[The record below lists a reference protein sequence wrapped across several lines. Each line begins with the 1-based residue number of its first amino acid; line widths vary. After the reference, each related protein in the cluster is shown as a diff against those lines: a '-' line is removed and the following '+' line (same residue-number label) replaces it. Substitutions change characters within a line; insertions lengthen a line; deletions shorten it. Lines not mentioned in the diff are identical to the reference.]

1 MTVKL
6 HRFKDLHKPG
16 KDLIHTW
23 FNRGWEQRDCPEEEA
38 FEPFIYTYIAF
49 NGWAACVTAQEKDI
63 EMIKDLKRDQ
73 ALRDCFIQWISRDGE
88 FRAVVI
94 SFSRLWPIFS
104 AREIRELHLDQDQF
118 PDRGELIDHYL
129 TGGAT
134 ECWPGLN
141 DNRLILG
148 NVLSAVYQVR
158 CNLFHGGK
166 CITSESDRQI
176 VDAAFRV
183 LVRWMEKCLHQLDF
197 RPESIGRSRP

>member
-1 MTVKL
+1 MPLLL
-6 HRFKDLHKPG
+6 HRFKDLHRPG
-16 KDLIHTW
+16 KELIHTW
-23 FNRGWEQRDCPEEEA
+23 FNRGWEFRDCPDGEC

-49 NGWAACVTAQEKDI
+49 NGWAACVTDQEKDI
-63 EMIKDLKRDQ
+63 DMLRDLKQDRSLRNSFDQ
-73 ALRDCFIQWISRDGE
+73 WLTQDAE
-88 FRAVVI
+88 FRAKVI
-94 SFSRLWPIFS
+94 SFKNLWPIFS

-118 PDRGELIDHYL
+118 HARGALIDHYL

-134 ECWPGLN
+134 EYWPGLN

-183 LVRWMEKCLHQLDF
+183 LVRWMEKCLHQLNF